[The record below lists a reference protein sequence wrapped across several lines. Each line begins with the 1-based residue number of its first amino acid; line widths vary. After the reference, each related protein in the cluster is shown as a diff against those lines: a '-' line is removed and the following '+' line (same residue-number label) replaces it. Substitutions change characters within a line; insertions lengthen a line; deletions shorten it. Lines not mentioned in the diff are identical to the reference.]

1 MSKEFKTGIIVIL
14 IIVVFIWGFNFLKGH
29 DLLDGEAR
37 NFKVEYSKIG
47 GLNKASSVTLNGLKV
62 GRVNDIEFN
71 ETPEKRGQLIV
82 SFSVESDFEFSKKSI
97 VRIYSPNPIAGSS
110 LAIVPNYDGEIAVSG
125 DTLEG
130 EMEENLFTSIGERL
144 DPIQS
149 KLENVIVSADTLFQ
163 RINDVLDKKTTESVK
178 RSVRGLELTIA
189 DIRSTLGA
197 VNSLLDSSSVE
208 FSETMKSTR
217 KITENLVKVTDT
229 LANSNIGEIMRKA
242 EITLTSVNSLLL
254 GIEQGKG
261 SLGKLVN
268 DDAMYNNLTNV
279 SKELEELLRE
289 MKINPKRFV
298 HFSLF
303 GRRAKAFDKEK
314 NSNNETSQ

>member
-1 MSKEFKTGIIVIL
+1 MSKELKTGIIVIL

-229 LANSNIGEIMRKA
+229 LATSNIGEIMRKA
-242 EITLTSVNSLLL
+242 EITLTSVNYLLL